1 MPAYPWLRWGQDQ
14 CQPGSHE
21 THPMGEK
28 DAQSTSQGEHPQSS
42 KPQGLLSRGCAPI
55 PPASTTDQNSSEETD
70 LGAST
75 PPTREQTHHR
85 QGGDSCRATGKLPST
100 SRAGSGHS
108 NSNPKS
114 IKGVRAQAPGPTSP
128 PRGQTP
134 GARGTIN
141 RILQAAERKPQA
153 QKISQNEMKTEKE
166 ICCRERTQIKT
177 YKNN

>member
-1 MPAYPWLRWGQDQ
+1 MAPEQ
-14 CQPGSHE
+14 
-21 THPMGEK
+21 
-28 DAQSTSQGEHPQSS
+28 QSS
-42 KPQGLLSRGCAPI
+42 GASLPGVCS
-55 PPASTTDQNSSEETD
+55 STTDQNPNKETD

-75 PPTREQTHHR
+75 PPAREQTHHR

-114 IKGVRAQAPGPTSP
+114 IKGVRAQASGPTSP

-141 RILQAAERKPQA
+141 MILQAAERKPQA
-153 QKISQNEMKTEKE
+153 QKISQNEMKNEKE